1 MSLVVDSNEE
11 ELSTNEL
18 LIAILDELQ
27 VMNMHLQQT
36 TDIEFTTD
44 DVDDGHNLN

>member
-18 LIAILDELQ
+18 LIAILSELQ
-27 VMNMHLQQT
+27 IMNMHLQQT

-44 DVDDGHNLN
+44 DTDDGYNLN